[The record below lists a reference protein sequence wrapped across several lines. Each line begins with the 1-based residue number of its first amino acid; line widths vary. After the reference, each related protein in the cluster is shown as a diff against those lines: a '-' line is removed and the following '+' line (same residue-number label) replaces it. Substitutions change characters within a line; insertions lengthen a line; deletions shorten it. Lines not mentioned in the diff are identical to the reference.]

1 MGTSRSG
8 KEYVCV
14 RRDKHKY
21 QKSKDF
27 MRLKRLLEQDEAM
40 KAKRNNIHLIED
52 TTPQP
57 KNAIS
62 ITELL
67 AQIKNQTPSKEC
79 RALNE
84 EEVKTLEEVKNII
97 KAPKPLQKDLK
108 KNAKKHTIKTQF
120 CAPIPYIERLKTTD
134 DLKKNKKGL
143 DNIKKQNQANPI
155 KE

>member
-1 MGTSRSG
+1 MRE
-8 KEYVCV
+8 K
-14 RRDKHKY
+14 RQAQY

-27 MRLKRLLEQDEAM
+27 MLLKRLLEQDEAM

-62 ITELL
+62 VTELL

-97 KAPKPLQKDLK
+97 KSPKPLQKDLK
-108 KNAKKHTIKTQF
+108 KNAKKHTIKTQY
-120 CAPIPYIERLKTTD
+120 CVPIPYIERLK
-134 DLKKNKKGL
+134 NH
-143 DNIKKQNQANPI
+143 
-155 KE
+155 

>member
-1 MGTSRSG
+1 M
-8 KEYVCV
+8 
-14 RRDKHKY
+14 
-21 QKSKDF
+21 
-27 MRLKRLLEQDEAM
+27 
-40 KAKRNNIHLIED
+40 IED

-62 ITELL
+62 VTELL

-108 KNAKKHTIKTQF
+108 KNAKKHTIKTQY
-120 CAPIPYIERLKTTD
+120 CVPIPYIERLKTTD
-134 DLKKNKKGL
+134 DLKKIKRGWITPKNK
-143 DNIKKQNQANPI
+143 IKQILLKRLKKTRNEKTSFTLRA
-155 KE
+155 